1 MEDGL
6 VHLEP
11 VPVHSQPLL
20 KDSFAEGHTAHLEA
34 APPLPV
40 PALVQQALGS
50 VDGVRGQLLVVEEE
64 GEPDWSRSSKHY
76 ISNTRQLLA
85 DAGRESEPDQLILLI
100 IQERTELLVDEGRER
115 AGLSLVRRRSS
126 FGPRPTCAAS
136 SGLLTHWPTH

>member
-1 MEDGL
+1 MEDRL

-20 KDSFAEGHTAHLEA
+20 KHSFADGHTAHLEA

-64 GEPDWSRSSKHY
+64 GEPDWSISSNHY
-76 ISNTRQLLA
+76 ISSTRQLLA
-85 DAGRESEPDQLILLI
+85 DAGRESEPDQLIL
-100 IQERTELLVDEGRER
+100 
-115 AGLSLVRRRSS
+115 
-126 FGPRPTCAAS
+126 
-136 SGLLTHWPTH
+136 